1 MTPQAFLISAMQLP
15 NASTYQ
21 GELYKVVVE
30 GQQIVYRKGT
40 NGDSIVWICDY
51 DNLK

>member
-15 NASTYQ
+15 NVNTYQ

-30 GQQIVYRKGT
+30 GEQIIYRKEVHY
-40 NGDSIVWICDY
+40 DKIVWVCAI
-51 DNLK
+51 